1 MVVSE
6 AFFRLGN
13 RSPTDGQA
21 HRIPPNRPSEADAA
35 NRRNRE
41 IPRILSL
48 TAALFLFWLALS
60 GHYTPFLIGSGLVAA
75 VAVTAL
81 GLRAGYADG
90 EGHPVEYL
98 LPGLLYWPWLVVE
111 IAKSALDVARII
123 VDPRLPISP
132 RLIRAK
138 ASQRT
143 AVGIATYANSITL
156 TPGTITVE
164 VNRRD
169 SEFLVH
175 ALTAEGAAGVID
187 GAMDRRVTAFE
198 GKR

>member
-1 MVVSE
+1 MAS
-6 AFFRLGN
+6 
-13 RSPTDGQA
+13 
-21 HRIPPNRPSEADAA
+21 
-35 NRRNRE
+35 NRRLPSSRPPERNPP
-41 IPRILSL
+41 IPRIFSL
-48 TAALFLFWLALS
+48 AATLFLFWLALS
-60 GHYTPFLIGSGLVAA
+60 GHYTPFLIGAGLLVAA
-75 VAVTAL
+75 AVTAL
-81 GLRAGYADG
+81 GLRVGYADG
-90 EGHPVEYL
+90 EGHPVEYVL
-98 LPGLLYWPWLVVE
+98 TGLRYWPWLIVE
-111 IAKSALDVARII
+111 IGKSALDVARII

-143 AVGIATYANSITL
+143 AVGIAAYANSITL

-175 ALTAEGAAGVID
+175 ALTAEGAAGVLD

-198 GKR
+198 GRR